1 MRRGGTVIGHLA
13 SIMRRCGHGVT
24 RCCPWPLETA
34 LGGGPQKLHSDPVE
48 RIRSIGLVAG
58 FDLLESLR
66 SRKAIALLLLY
77 LIASLGGA
85 AIFIHVLGELR
96 DRIAQEA
103 GVMGAMATQALLRS
117 EQLVELIGDLVGDEA
132 LARSLLSIPVLA
144 LFYGW
149 FSMTFIPLLV
159 ILTSADSIASEI
171 ATGSA
176 RYALF
181 RTDRLSWA
189 LGKLVGQLC
198 LMTLGVVLGAAGAY
212 ALGLILYDG
221 FAPGQT
227 AWWIARLAAR
237 SIVYGFA
244 YLGVAL
250 CASQLVRTRAM
261 ARALGLLLLFAVWL
275 AGTLLRIPSLN
286 EWSPQLVSAVRHL
299 FPNAHS
305 LDLWRPALLDRGVA
319 MGALILIG
327 LGFFALG
334 FVRLHRRDA

>member
-1 MRRGGTVIGHLA
+1 MRPILWA
-13 SIMRRCGHGVT
+13 SGEQSSIVGFVKR
-24 RCCPWPLETA
+24 L
-34 LGGGPQKLHSDPVE
+34 
-48 RIRSIGLVAG
+48 RSIGLVAG

-77 LIASLGGA
+77 LIASVSGS

-96 DRIAQEA
+96 DRVGQEL
-103 GVMGAMATQALLRS
+103 GVMGTLATQALLQS
-117 EQLVELIGDLVGDEA
+117 EQLVELIGDLVGDRS
-132 LARSLLSIPVLA
+132 LARTLLSLPVLA

-159 ILTSADSIASEI
+159 VLTSADSIASEI
-171 ATGSA
+171 ASGSV
-176 RYALF
+176 RYSLF

-198 LMTLGVVLGAAGAY
+198 LMTLGVLLGAAGSY
-212 ALGLILYDG
+212 ALGLALYDG
-221 FAPGQT
+221 FAPLET

-261 ARALGLLLLFAVWL
+261 ARGLGLLLLFACWV
-275 AGTLLRIPSLN
+275 AGTVLRIPSLN
-286 EWSPQLVSAVRHL
+286 EWAPQVVSAVRHL

-305 LDLWRPALLDRGVA
+305 LDLWRPALLDRGSA
-319 MGALILIG
+319 MAALVLIG

-334 FVRLHRRDA
+334 FWRLARRDA

>member
-1 MRRGGTVIGHLA
+1 MGRL
-13 SIMRRCGHGVT
+13 
-24 RCCPWPLETA
+24 
-34 LGGGPQKLHSDPVE
+34 
-48 RIRSIGLVAG
+48 RIIRLVAG

-77 LIASLGGA
+77 LVASLGGS

-96 DRIAQEA
+96 DSIGQEL
-103 GVMGAMATQALLRS
+103 GLMGRMATLALLQS
-117 EQLVELIGDLVGDEA
+117 EELVQLIGKLVGDES

-159 ILTSADSIASEI
+159 VLTSADAIAGELAS
-171 ATGSA
+171 GSV

-181 RTDRLSWA
+181 RVDRLSWA

-198 LMTLGVVLGAAGAY
+198 LMTLGVALGAIGCY
-212 ALGLILYDG
+212 LLGLILLDD
-221 FAPGQT
+221 FEPLAS
-227 AWWIARLAAR
+227 AWWIARLAGR
-237 SIVYGFA
+237 SAVYGFA
-244 YLGVAL
+244 YLGVGL

-261 ARALGLLLLFAVWL
+261 ARGLGLLLLFFCWL
-275 AGTLLRIPSLN
+275 VGHLLGSSYVTDL
-286 EWSPQLVSAVRHL
+286 SPTVASGAQQL

-305 LDLWRPALLDRGVA
+305 LDLWRPEVLDRGLA
-319 MGALILIG
+319 MAALLLIG

-334 FVRLHRRDA
+334 FWRLARRDA